1 MRKFILIILIL
12 FSSHKMIAQSDESI
26 IRGFISEFRDCY
38 SKFDDTLVLKAQ
50 INYTFFRYDSIS
62 FVRKTGLEISKETLQ
77 ELINNSKENNTKNK
91 WKESDLN
98 DKRSIIA
105 ETNDTILIDK
115 KPYIKCL
122 SEKQL
127 DSVSKYSP
135 TLGVYSISKLIF
147 NNSHDTAVFQ
157 LDFGKA
163 GKYFSHESIL
173 IHKVFGKWVI
183 IQKYDWS
190 MS

>member
-1 MRKFILIILIL
+1 M
-12 FSSHKMIAQSDESI
+12 
-26 IRGFISEFRDCY
+26 
-38 SKFDDTLVLKAQ
+38 VLKAQ

-77 ELINNSKENNTKNK
+77 ELINNSKENNSKNK

-135 TLGVYSISKLIF
+135 TLSVYSISKLIF

-173 IHKVFGKWVI
+173 IHKVFRKWVI